1 MATSARS
8 TPSDPHEA
16 TIVEL
21 RAAMD
26 AGCLT
31 SAELTRH
38 FLQRIETY
46 DRGGPHLNAV
56 LEVNPEALEIAEAL
70 DRERALNDPR
80 GSLHGIPVLLK
91 DNICT
96 YDRIHTRDGSLA
108 LTDVDD
114 LR

>member
-31 SAELTRH
+31 SAGLTRH
-38 FLQRIETY
+38 FLQRIEAY
-46 DRGGPHLNAV
+46 DRGGPRLNAV

-70 DRERALNDPR
+70 DRVHASTGPR
-80 GSLHGIPVLLK
+80 GPLPGIPVLLK

-96 YDRIHTRDGSLA
+96 ADRLHTSAGSLA
-108 LTDVDD
+108 IRGGV
-114 LR
+114 